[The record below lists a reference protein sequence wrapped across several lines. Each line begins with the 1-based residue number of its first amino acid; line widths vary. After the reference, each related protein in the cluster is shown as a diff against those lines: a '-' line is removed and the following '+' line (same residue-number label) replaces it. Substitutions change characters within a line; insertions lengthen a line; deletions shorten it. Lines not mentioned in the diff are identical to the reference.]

1 MQAALSKRRALR
13 NMPQSHGVHDF
24 AVLVHSARS
33 SWFVTSVQQ
42 DASKTSLQSSLDSV
56 HQEKVVNVY

>member
-13 NMPQSHGVHDF
+13 NMPQSHGLHDF
-24 AVLVHSARS
+24 AMPVHSARS

-42 DASKTSLQSSLDSV
+42 DASKTLLHSSLGSL
-56 HQEKVVNVY
+56 HIYKRSW